1 MNSTAKRLGNGAG
14 VAASEFNDSSQG
26 KAIVTPAPRRTVR
39 LESFIAF
46 TFDQ

>member
-14 VAASEFNDSSQG
+14 AASEFNDSSQG